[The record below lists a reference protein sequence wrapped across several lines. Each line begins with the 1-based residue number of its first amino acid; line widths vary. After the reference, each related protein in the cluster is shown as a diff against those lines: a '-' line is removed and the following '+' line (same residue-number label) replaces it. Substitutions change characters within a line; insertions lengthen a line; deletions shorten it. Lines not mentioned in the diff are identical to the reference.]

1 VPEAQVAE
9 RDSVSNLKTD
19 QPSIALVEGL
29 IVDYAPEIP
38 SATPLTAPTGEPS
51 DPGESY
57 PVPLG
62 AGSGGWSLGAIKTP
76 LVFGD
81 MSNLT
86 VSFSSGVPRRS
97 AALAALRSWKRP
109 PLTVLLRAAELQ
121 RFTRLSAA
129 GVMTVASIGTGT
141 AGVVVMS
148 PPPSPARPAEMF
160 DVQLKTLPFRSN
172 EPARRRQM
180 ETRTSPKTLKE
191 SVLTPRGGVRDRFQ
205 TTFNVAAGRASQV
218 ELGGG
223 GAREGL
229 LRLTGE
235 QTTRAIVFDRGGSV
249 VLDTYTRGTTA
260 LKLPRGAAQALLIGE
275 GALAAPT
282 TLGIER
288 ESILLA
294 VASRQFAGHG
304 CVAAVTSYF
313 DLDVKPMD
321 SLPGAEL
328 FAHATTL
335 RVSFANAA
343 RDEATFVL
351 KLTPAVERPAPAAEQ
366 VRWLGEGAQFRTMT
380 PVVAA
385 GRVALVMAVRAP
397 APWSVTVDVG
407 PDWQLD
413 GVVFVPR
420 VSRLVIGDLQRG
432 GDWDLVD
439 DAMPVHPRTLSTS
452 VSLEATA

>member
-1 VPEAQVAE
+1 M
-9 RDSVSNLKTD
+9 
-19 QPSIALVEGL
+19 
-29 IVDYAPEIP
+29 IVDYGPTIP
-38 SATPLTAPTGEPS
+38 NATPLTAPTGEPA
-51 DPGESY
+51 DEGEWY

-62 AGSGGWSLGAIKTP
+62 AAGGGWSLGALKTP
-76 LVFGD
+76 LVFGG
-81 MSNLT
+81 MANLT

-97 AALAALRSWKRP
+97 AALADLRSRKRAP
-109 PLTVLLRAAELQ
+109 FTVLLRAAELQ

-160 DVQLKTLPFRSN
+160 DVRLKTLPVRSN
-172 EPARRRQM
+172 EPVQRRQM
-180 ETRTSPKTLKE
+180 ETRTSPRSLKE
-191 SVLTPRGGVRDRFQ
+191 SLLTPKGGVRDRFQ
-205 TTFNVAAGRASQV
+205 TPFSVAAGRASQI

-229 LRLTGE
+229 LRLTGN

-249 VLDTYTRGTTA
+249 VLDTYARETTA
-260 LKLPRGAAQALLIGE
+260 LKLPRGAARALLIGE
-275 GALAAPT
+275 GGLAAPT

-294 VASRQFAGHG
+294 TGSRQFAGHG
-304 CVAAVTSYF
+304 CVAAVSSYF
-313 DLDVKPMD
+313 DLDVRPMD

-335 RVSFANAA
+335 RVTFANAA
-343 RDEATFVL
+343 RDEGTFVL

-366 VRWLGEGAQFRTMT
+366 VRWLGEGAQFRAMT

-420 VSRLVIGDLQRG
+420 VSRLVIADLQR
-432 GDWDLVD
+432 DANWDLVD
-439 DAMPVHPRTLSTS
+439 DAMPVHPRSLSTS